1 MRRVVIFGRGGAGKS
16 TLAQRLGEMLD
27 LPVVELDKVYWH
39 PDGRPTPAAV
49 WHVVQEKLVAG
60 EKWILDGDLGPNDVV
75 ERRLQAADTI
85 IVLDLPAY
93 LALGECSDD
102 HGRRLTSG
110 GGWRAGDTARC
121 PR

>member
-16 TLAQRLGEMLD
+16 TLAHGLGEMLD
-27 LPVVELDKVYWH
+27 LPVVELDKVYWR

-60 EKWILDGDLGPNDVV
+60 EKWILDGDLGPDDVV

-85 IVLDLPAY
+85 IVLRSACVPVC
-93 LALGECSDD
+93 LASAQ
-102 HGRRLTSG
+102 TITG
-110 GGWRAGDTARC
+110 GA
-121 PR
+121 